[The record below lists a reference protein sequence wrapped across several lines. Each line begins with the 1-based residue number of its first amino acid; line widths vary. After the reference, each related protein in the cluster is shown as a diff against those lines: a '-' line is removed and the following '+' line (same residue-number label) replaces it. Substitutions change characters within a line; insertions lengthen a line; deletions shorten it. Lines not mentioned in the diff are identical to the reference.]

1 MGMSGMGRRADRAS
15 SGNLQTLTSQLRQ
28 TAQLGFVDGGANHQP
43 SEQPFAEKERPSF
56 AKLGDKLGDQ
66 LKMLQRG

>member
-1 MGMSGMGRRADRAS
+1 MGMSGMGRRVDRAS
-15 SGNLQTLTSQLRQ
+15 NGSLQTSQELRRS
-28 TAQLGFVDGGANHQP
+28 AQQDLNDAGANHP
-43 SEQPFAEKERPSF
+43 AEQPFAEKERPSFAF